1 MNKKFCQI
9 QLTLDAI
16 KIISYPSVFNLTTPL
31 QLFQCSEV
39 KDYSYFKMRYDMP
52 SQMISMI
59 KKRGVWTSQKKKTKK
74 KTAHLHRQFP
84 NEMGGGGFKRVLS
97 KEITGKA
104 IDQGKILKWSMALGR
119 PQIRIPKKSKD
130 KYKEFS

>member
-84 NEMGGGGFKRVLS
+84 NEIGGHKNPAIIWIPITLNSLTNLGELTSWCCYILS
-97 KEITGKA
+97 VN
-104 IDQGKILKWSMALGR
+104 
-119 PQIRIPKKSKD
+119 IRCLSI
-130 KYKEFS
+130 